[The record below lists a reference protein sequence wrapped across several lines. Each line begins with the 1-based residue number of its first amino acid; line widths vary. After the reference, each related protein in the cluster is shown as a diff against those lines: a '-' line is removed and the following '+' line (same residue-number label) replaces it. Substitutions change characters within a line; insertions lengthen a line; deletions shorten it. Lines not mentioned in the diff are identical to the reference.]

1 MRFRARRAAIDRD
14 PTEFAVKRPGP
25 RESLRRRVAMLAAG
39 VLVIGGVTL
48 PAGAAQAAVS
58 CDVVYATSDWG
69 SGFSANVT
77 IRNLGDPI
85 NGWTLGFAFPGN
97 QRVTQGWSANWTQS
111 GTQVTATSLSY
122 NGNLGT
128 GASTGI
134 GFNGS
139 YSGTNAKPTSFSI
152 NGVTC
157 GGTANPQP
165 PTVSLSVP
173 AGPFVAP
180 ADVPLTATASDPD
193 GTIAKV
199 EFYRN
204 GLLVNTDTTSPYSY
218 LLEDQPAGSYTVQ
231 ARAYDNANLT
241 AINEKSFTV
250 TGATGPAFVATPS
263 SVSVTEGSTAA
274 VNLKLSAA
282 PTGNVAVSLAR
293 TGDTNITVSP
303 TSATLTTAN
312 WSTGVNLTVAA
323 SEDTD
328 TAGGTATITASAS
341 GYAPLAIVATE
352 IDNDAPGGGD
362 NVYTARFLE
371 QYGKIKNSGYFS
383 PEGVPYHSIETL
395 IVEAPDH
402 GHETTSEAFSFWI
415 WLEAQYGRVTQN
427 WAPFNNSWTVMEKY
441 IIPSH
446 ADQPTA
452 GVNGTPQYAAE
463 HNLPSQYPSQLE
475 PNVPVGQDPLRSE
488 LQTAYGTGDIYGMH
502 WLLDVDNT
510 YGFGRCGDGTTKPAY
525 INTFQRGP
533 QESVWETVPQPSC
546 DTFAF
551 GGPNGYLDISIKEA
565 NAPAKQ
571 WKYTN
576 APDADARAIQ
586 AAYWALTWAKAQGK
600 QADVAATIAKAAK
613 MGDYL
618 RYAMFDKYFKKI
630 GNCIGPAACPAGTGK
645 DSMHYLM
652 SWYYA
657 WGGATD
663 TSAGWSW
670 RIGSSHNHFGYQ
682 NPFTA
687 WALTNV
693 AELKPKSPT
702 AVADWS
708 NSFNRQLEFYQW
720 LQSSEGA
727 IAGGATNSWD
737 GSYAQPP
744 AGKPTFYGMFYDDH
758 PVYEDPGSNGWFGMQ
773 VWSLQRVAEL
783 YYETGNAKAKA
794 ILDKWVPWAIA
805 NTTIGTGGTF
815 QIPSDMQWTG
825 APATW
830 NPSSPAAN
838 SNLHVTVTAKGTDVG
853 VGAAYARTLMWYA
866 AKSGNAAAKTTAK
879 GLLDAMY
886 AHAETQGISTTE
898 TRADYNRFDDVYN
911 ASTGQGLYL
920 PSGWS
925 GEMPNGDAIAPGK
938 SFVDIRSFYKNDP
951 NWSKVQTYLNGG
963 AVPSFNYHRFW
974 AQSDIAMAFADFGSL
989 FPSG

>member
-1 MRFRARRAAIDRD
+1 MAR
-14 PTEFAVKRPGP
+14 
-25 RESLRRRVAMLAAG
+25 RRRVAIFATGVLAALG
-39 VLVIGGVTL
+39 VVVV
-48 PAGAAQAAVS
+48 PGAAQAAPA
-58 CDVVYATSDWG
+58 CDVVYATNDWNN
-69 SGFSANVT
+69 GFSANVT
-77 IRNLGDPI
+77 IRNTGDPV
-85 NGWTLGFAFPGN
+85 NGWTLRFAFPGN

-111 GTQVTATSLSY
+111 GNQVTATSMSW
-122 NGNLGT
+122 NGNLAT
-128 GASTGI
+128 GASTSI

-139 YSGTNAKPTSFSI
+139 YSGTNAKPTSFSV

-157 GGTANPQP
+157 GGTTTPQP
-165 PTVSLSVP
+165 PTVSLSIP

-193 GTIAKV
+193 GTVARV

-204 GLLVNTDTTSPYSY
+204 GLLVNTDTTAPYSY
-218 LLEDQPAGSYTVQ
+218 LLEDLPAGSYTVQ

-241 AINEKSFTV
+241 ATAERAFTV
-250 TGATGPAFVATPS
+250 TQGSGPVLVATPT
-263 SVSVTEGSTAA
+263 SVNVNEGSSAS
-274 VNLKLSAA
+274 VNLRLSAA
-282 PTGNVAVSLAR
+282 PSGNVPVSLAR
-293 TGDTNITVSP
+293 TGDTDVTVTP
-303 TSATLTTAN
+303 ATVTLTTAN
-312 WSTGVNLTVAA
+312 WNTGVNVTVAA
-323 SEDTD
+323 AEDTD
-328 TAGGTATITASAS
+328 TAGGTATITASAT

-352 IDNDAPGGGD
+352 IDNDAPGGN

-415 WLEAQYGRVTQN
+415 WLEAQYGRATQN
-427 WAPFNNSWTVMEKY
+427 WAPFNNAWTVMERY

-446 ADQPTA
+446 NDQATA
-452 GVNGTPQYAAE
+452 GVAGTPQYAAE
-463 HNLPSQYPSQLE
+463 FNLPSQYPSQLQ
-475 PNVPVGQDPLRSE
+475 PSVSVGTDPLRNE
-488 LQTAYGTGDIYGMH
+488 LQSTYGTGDIYGMH

-510 YGFGRCGDGTTKPAY
+510 YGFGRCGDGTTRPAY

-546 DTFAF
+546 DTFAH
-551 GGPNGYLDISIKEA
+551 GGPNGYLDISITEA
-565 NAPAKQ
+565 NAPARQ

-600 QADVAATIAKAAK
+600 QADVAATVAKAAK

-618 RYAMFDKYFKKI
+618 RYAMFDKYFKRI
-630 GNCIGPAACPAGTGK
+630 GNCVGASTCPAGTGR
-645 DSMHYLM
+645 DSAHYLL

-663 TSAGWSW
+663 PAAGWSW

-682 NPFTA
+682 NPFAA

-693 AELKPKSPT
+693 PELRPRSST
-702 AVADWS
+702 AAADWT
-708 NSFNRQLEFYQW
+708 NSMTRQLEFYQW
-720 LQSSEGA
+720 LQSAEGG
-727 IAGGATNSWD
+727 IAGGATNSWN

-744 AGKPTFYGMFYDDH
+744 AGTPTFYGMFYDDH
-758 PVYEDPGSNGWFGMQ
+758 PVYEDPGSNQWFGMQ

-783 YYETGNAKAKA
+783 YYVTGDTRAKS

-805 NTTIGTGGTF
+805 NTTIGTGGNF
-815 QIPSDMQWTG
+815 QIPSDMRWTG
-825 APATW
+825 APNTW
-830 NPSSPAAN
+830 TNPPQAN
-838 SNLHVTVTAKGTDVG
+838 NNLHVEVISHGTDIG

-866 AKSGNAAAKTTAK
+866 AKSGNTAAKSTAK
-879 GLLDAMY
+879 GLIDAMY
-886 AHAETQGISTTE
+886 AHAGPKGITTTE
-898 TRADYNRFDDVYN
+898 TRADYQRFDDVYN

-920 PSGWS
+920 PANWR

-938 SFVDIRSFYKNDP
+938 SFVDIRSFYRNDP
-951 NWSKVQTYLNGG
+951 DWPKVQAYLDGG
-963 AVPSFNYHRFW
+963 PAPTFNYHRFW
-974 AQSDIAMAFADFGSL
+974 AQSDIAMAFADFGNL
-989 FPSG
+989 FPNG